1 MSAAAFVPASSE
13 AGTAARDELLS
24 LEALLV
30 ARAYAYELFH
40 KTFGGEPTEA
50 LLAVISSPETE
61 DVLDEYA
68 AESETLANL
77 KAFARGLEKKV
88 GGEGFLDEVRDEFA
102 RFFEGPADLPA
113 LPWESTYVGNESTVF
128 QASTLAVREA
138 YRAQGLRA
146 TCFKRMPDDHVS
158 IMCSFMSLLALRTLD
173 ALRSRDGEAMRALL
187 AAQRAFVDDHMANWL
202 PAYAANACHVRI
214 AHLYPQFAQGIAAFA
229 QVESAFLPKALGWV
243 NDNSACGTLSP
254 DVVEYDSSEY
264 FSQVEGALGRLSA
277 LELKGIGDNE
287 VSPLD

>member
-1 MSAAAFVPASSE
+1 MSAAASVPASIE

-30 ARAYAYELFH
+30 SRSYAYELFH
-40 KTFGGEPTEA
+40 KVFGGEPTEA
-50 LLAVISSPETE
+50 LLSAIASPETE

-77 KAFARGLEKKV
+77 KAFARKLEERAAD
-88 GGEGFLDEVRDEFA
+88 EGFLGDAQDEFA
-102 RFFEGPADLPA
+102 RYFEGPAEPPA

-138 YRAQGLRA
+138 YRTQGLRA

-158 IMCSFMSLLALRTLD
+158 IMCSFMAALARRTL
-173 ALRSRDGEAMRALL
+173 AAFRSGDGEAVRSLL
-187 AAQRAFVDDHMANWL
+187 GAQSSFVCEHMLNWL
-202 PAYAANACHVRI
+202 PDYASNALRVRTAY
-214 AHLYPQFAQGIAAFA
+214 LYPQFAQGVSAFA
-229 QVESAFLPKALGWV
+229 DMDARFLAEAIQWTAQTMEG
-243 NDNSACGTLSP
+243 DATLHGS
-254 DVVEYDSSEY
+254 VSYDSTEY
-264 FSQVEGALGRLSA
+264 FGRVEAALERLSA

-287 VSPLD
+287 VSPID